1 MTDDRP
7 LKYSAIILSGG
18 ESKRFQEDK
27 GLFKVFQKPLIAYIL
42 ERVTPCV
49 DDVMVV
55 TSLDKVEEYSHAF
68 PSTRVLA
75 DESDF
80 KAPLSGALTGF
91 KNAVGDYSLLL
102 PCDTPL
108 VSQQVISLLL
118 RLAPGNDAVVPQW
131 PNGYIEPLQAIYR
144 TKKAYRA
151 SLESITSKELKLGS
165 MISRL
170 KKVLYLS
177 TEEIKRVDKDLL
189 TFHNINVFNDLE
201 KIMSLLKTTYP

>member
-1 MTDDRP
+1 

-18 ESKRFQEDK
+18 ESKRFKEDK
-27 GLFKVFQKPLIAYIL
+27 GLFKVFQKTLITYII
-42 ERVTPCV
+42 ETVAPCV
-49 DDVMVV
+49 DDMVVV
-55 TSLDKVEEYSHAF
+55 TSLDKVEEYSHSL

-75 DESDF
+75 DESDL
-80 KAPLSGALTGF
+80 KAPISGALTGF

-108 VSQQVISLLL
+108 VSQRVISLLI
-118 RLAPGNDAVVPQW
+118 RLAPGNAAVVPRW

-144 TKKAYRA
+144 TKEAYRA
-151 SLESITSKELKLGS
+151 SLESIASKEFKLVN

-170 KKVLYLS
+170 KDVLYLS
-177 TEEIKRVDKDLL
+177 TTVIKQLDKELL

-201 KIMSLLKTTYP
+201 KIMSLLKTTIQ

>member
-1 MTDDRP
+1 MTDDRS

-80 KAPLSGALTGF
+80 KAPISGALTGF

-118 RLAPGNDAVVPQW
+118 HLAPGNDAVVPQW

-170 KKVLYLS
+170 KKVLYIS